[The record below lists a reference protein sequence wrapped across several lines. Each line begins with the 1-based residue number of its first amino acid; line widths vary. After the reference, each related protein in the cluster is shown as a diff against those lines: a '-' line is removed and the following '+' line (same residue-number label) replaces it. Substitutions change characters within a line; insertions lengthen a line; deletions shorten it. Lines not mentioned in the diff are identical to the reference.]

1 MSSFYS
7 KYNDIMKESSLT
19 RVRLKYLD
27 NYEGYI
33 LEEIGGEA
41 IVYVAQKPT
50 GQNAAA
56 LPGQLY
62 RVNMNNQRD
71 IKPAACSSPLDRV
84 KIKALKHLKQK
95 GLISKQDPSKI
106 QQILQSPCIHSVENC
121 LRKMN
126 ITDSEL
132 LSITKAGIV

>member
-7 KYNDIMKESSLT
+7 KYNDIMRESSLT

-33 LEEIGGEA
+33 LEEIGEEA
-41 IVYVAQKPT
+41 VVYIAQKPT
-50 GQNAAA
+50 GKNSGP

-62 RVNMNNQRD
+62 RMDMNNQRNM
-71 IKPAACSSPLDRV
+71 KPASCSSPLDRV

-95 GLISKQDPSKI
+95 GLISKQDPIKI

-126 ITDSEL
+126 VTDSEL
-132 LSITKAGIV
+132 LSITKAGII